1 MAGHSKWANIQHRKG
16 RQDEKRQRVWTRV
29 VREIMVAAR
38 TGGGDPS
45 VFIHDWF
52 KTFFVPSEVNGQMLT
67 KRNLA
72 EKVLIGWRKQSMGPN
87 CLVPE
92 NLATPCSL
100 DKNKAPFRLL
110 AVVNRQDVRGDGGD
124 PDSYGGPLGEG
135 RFVFNILKYDA
146 QNQLKKSKANV
157 IFEYNLPS
165 IWKDPFSDAWE
176 WANRWHKLASAP
188 MQADDEVYKQQLQ
201 TKITDVFA
209 TANNLAQVRSEE
221 IDFDPNEGLNRVWS
235 FREYE
240 LRCPTPQPC
249 NAAQKRLMPRT
260 VTLTPN
266 SDHNKG
272 PNANTSLFATWFK
285 SPGVIDSVLDGTPE
299 VPLKIGDTY
308 FRGAESL
315 AGEATNS
322 AFRTLWGAKL
332 LQDNTLDVITV
343 DGIVPYKARHQ
354 FGVTTCNG
362 CHYDET
368 DTSMMFIRER
378 DAAVESQLAD
388 FLKTS
393 TAEGEIRGPQTA
405 ELAKSS
411 HAKVHHDQAGHAA
424 GRVHHHEQEDQAE
437 VEQPG
442 LGPLRQQHDADHHQH
457 RADDGAEEE
466 GRAAE
471 EDEQQVG
478 ARALRADDF
487 GGDDLEVKRREA
499 TGDAGE
505 EAGDHEGAP
514 AHLAGV
520 VADELDAL
528 GVVAHGVEHAAQ
540 RRARE
545 GEHQRRGGEG
555 VQRDQV
561 VQLDLRP
568 EADAQEGLALHAVA
582 ADAAFA
588 AEEAGEHQRHGGH
601 QFAHAQRDHGKGC
614 AGLLGGDVAQQ
625 HRKHRAEHA
634 RHQRHQ
640 AHRHDDGALAGQVQR
655 MDGKERAQAGIHG
668 VAEAEHAALPQQ
680 HVEGQAGD
688 DGNAHLRQQGQRQ
701 AGELG
706 AQGLLDDPAR
716 PATKSRAL
724 TQAL

>member
-1 MAGHSKWANIQHRKG
+1 MKNTRFFSKVSGTLVSLSVLACDAGSVESTDPAEKMTFRDYPSVCDDFFSEAEIQTIKFDQELLVKRKTVVTDPCRTGWTQLGCGTKLGKWTAWQHFT
-16 RQDEKRQRVWTRV
+16 VL
-29 VREIMVAAR
+29 A
-38 TGGGDPS
+38 GGGDPS

-393 TAEGEIRGPQTA
+393 TAEGETHNFTMFGF
-405 ELAKSS
+405 SS
-411 HAKVHHDQAGHAA
+411 
-424 GRVHHHEQEDQAE
+424 
-437 VEQPG
+437 
-442 LGPLRQQHDADHHQH
+442 
-457 RADDGAEEE
+457 DDWY
-466 GRAAE
+466 
-471 EDEQQVG
+471 
-478 ARALRADDF
+478 
-487 GGDDLEVKRREA
+487 LEFNEPR
-499 TGDAGE
+499 
-505 EAGDHEGAP
+505 
-514 AHLAGV
+514 
-520 VADELDAL
+520 
-528 GVVAHGVEHAAQ
+528 
-540 RRARE
+540 RRACE
-545 GEHQRRGGEG
+545 M
-555 VQRDQV
+555 
-561 VQLDLRP
+561 LN
-568 EADAQEGLALHAVA
+568 AL
-582 ADAAFA
+582 
-588 AEEAGEHQRHGGH
+588 
-601 QFAHAQRDHGKGC
+601 
-614 AGLLGGDVAQQ
+614 
-625 HRKHRAEHA
+625 
-634 RHQRHQ
+634 
-640 AHRHDDGALAGQVQR
+640 
-655 MDGKERAQAGIHG
+655 
-668 VAEAEHAALPQQ
+668 
-680 HVEGQAGD
+680 
-688 DGNAHLRQQGQRQ
+688 DGN
-701 AGELG
+701 
-706 AQGLLDDPAR
+706 PV
-716 PATKSRAL
+716 PL
-724 TQAL
+724 TRNNGSPH